1 MNNNEKRG
9 RGRPKGATSTI
20 EISVADLLAKIGDNP
35 NSVVHVGRTWFSKY
49 GSIPE
54 TLVRSSQD
62 GDFIPEEILKQLE
75 KPIEFTIT
83 R

>member
-1 MNNNEKRG
+1 MNNEKRG

-20 EISVADLLAKIGDNP
+20 QISVAELLAKIGNDQN
-35 NSVVHVGRTWFSKY
+35 NIVHVGRTWFSKY
-49 GSIPE
+49 GLISE
-54 TLVRSSQD
+54 TQICSSQD
-62 GDFIPEEILKQLE
+62 GDFIPEEILEQLE